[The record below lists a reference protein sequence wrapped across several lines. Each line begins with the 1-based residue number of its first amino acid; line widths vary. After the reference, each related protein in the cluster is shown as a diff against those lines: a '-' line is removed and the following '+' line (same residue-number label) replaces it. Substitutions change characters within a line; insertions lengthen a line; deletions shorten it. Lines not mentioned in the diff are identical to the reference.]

1 VAAHNKQRFFFK
13 CILQHALSD
22 IKQTNGQKHMTQLK
36 KNARIA
42 GLFYLLMA
50 VTGPFV
56 LIYVPGKLF
65 VTGDAAATVANIFAN
80 QSLFR
85 AYIVVGLFSEMFFIL
100 TVLALYRLLKEVNC
114 QLAKLMVILV
124 LVEAPLAFL
133 GVANQIATLSF
144 VQGSN
149 LLAVFDKP
157 QRDALATLLI
167 NIDRQGIPI
176 SELFWGLWLLPL
188 AWLVYRS
195 GFLPR
200 FLGVWLFLNGI
211 AYVTIS
217 FIGMLLPEHVQI
229 ANTVSFP
236 LLLGEV
242 AFLLWLL
249 IVGAKQ
255 NPLSKT
261 APDLG

>member
-1 VAAHNKQRFFFK
+1 
-13 CILQHALSD
+13 
-22 IKQTNGQKHMTQLK
+22 MTQLQR
-36 KNARIA
+36 NARIA
-42 GLFYLLMA
+42 GIFYLLMA

-65 VTGDAAATVANIFAN
+65 VTGDAAATAANILAN

-85 AYIVVGLFSEMFFIL
+85 VYIVVGLLSELFFIS
-100 TVLALYRLLKEVNC
+100 TVLALYRLLKEVDR
-114 QLAKLMVILV
+114 QLATLMVILV

-144 VQGSN
+144 VRGSD
-149 LLAVFDKP
+149 LLAVFDKA

-167 NIDRQGIPI
+167 NIDRQGIPV

-188 AWLVYRS
+188 ALLVYRS

-200 FLGVWLFLNGI
+200 FLGVWLFLNGL

-217 FIGMLLPEHVQI
+217 FTGMLLPEHMRILNTI
-229 ANTVSFP
+229 AFP

-255 NPLSKT
+255 QPLSKEVT
-261 APDLG
+261 GLG

>member
-1 VAAHNKQRFFFK
+1 
-13 CILQHALSD
+13 
-22 IKQTNGQKHMTQLK
+22 MTQLQR
-36 KNARIA
+36 NARIA
-42 GLFYLLMA
+42 GIFYLLMA
-50 VTGPFV
+50 ITGPFV

-65 VTGDAAATVANIFAN
+65 VTGDAAATAANILAHQLLF
-80 QSLFR
+80 QS
-85 AYIVVGLFSEMFFIL
+85 YIVVGLLSELFFIS
-100 TVLALYRLLKEVNC
+100 TVLALYRLLKEVGHE
-114 QLAKLMVILV
+114 LATLMVILV
-124 LVEAPLAFL
+124 LVGAPLAFL

-144 VQGSN
+144 VRGSD

-167 NIDRQGIPI
+167 NIDRQGAPV

-188 AWLVYRS
+188 ALLIFRS

-217 FIGMLLPEHVQI
+217 FVGMLLPELVQI
-229 ANTVSFP
+229 VNTISFP

-242 AFLLWLL
+242 VFLLWLL

-255 NPLSKT
+255 SPMPKT
-261 APDLG
+261 VSGLG

>member
-1 VAAHNKQRFFFK
+1 
-13 CILQHALSD
+13 
-22 IKQTNGQKHMTQLK
+22 MTQLQR
-36 KNARIA
+36 NARVA
-42 GLFYLLMA
+42 GFLYLLMA
-50 VTGPFV
+50 ITGPFV

-65 VTGDAAATVANIFAN
+65 VTGDAAATSANILAK

-85 AYIVVGLFSEMFFIL
+85 AYIVVGLFSELFFL
-100 TVLALYRLLKEVNC
+100 ATVAALYRLFKEVDRR
-114 QLAKLMVILV
+114 LAAVMVILV

-144 VQGSN
+144 VRGSD

-167 NIDRQGIPI
+167 NIDIQGIPVA
-176 SELFWGLWLLPL
+176 ELFWGLWLFPL
-188 AWLVYRS
+188 ALLVYRS

-211 AYVTIS
+211 AYVTAC
-217 FIGMLLPEHVQI
+217 FIGILLPEQAQI
-229 ANTVSFP
+229 VGTISFP

-242 AFLLWLL
+242 VFLLWLL

-255 NPLSKT
+255 PTISKT
-261 APDLG
+261 IPDLG

>member
-1 VAAHNKQRFFFK
+1 
-13 CILQHALSD
+13 
-22 IKQTNGQKHMTQLK
+22 MTQLH

-42 GLFYLLMA
+42 GFFYLLMA
-50 VTGPFV
+50 ITGPFV

-65 VTGDAAATVANIFAN
+65 VTGDAAATAANIFAH

-85 AYIVVGLFSEMFFIL
+85 AYILAGLLSELFFIS
-100 TVLALYRLLKEVNC
+100 TVLALYRLFKEVDR
-114 QLAKLMVILV
+114 QLAKLMVLV
-124 LVEAPLAFL
+124 VLLSAPMAFL
-133 GVANQIATLSF
+133 GVANQLATLSF
-144 VQGSN
+144 VQGSD

-167 NIDRQGIPI
+167 NIDKQGVPV

-188 AWLVYRS
+188 ALLVYRS

-211 AYVTIS
+211 AYVTVS
-217 FIGMLLPEHVQI
+217 FTGILLPEHLPIV
-229 ANTVSFP
+229 NTAAFP
-236 LLLGEV
+236 LLLGEI

-249 IVGAKQ
+249 IIGAKEK
-255 NPLSKT
+255 PLSKQ
-261 APDLG
+261 

>member
-1 VAAHNKQRFFFK
+1 
-13 CILQHALSD
+13 
-22 IKQTNGQKHMTQLK
+22 MTQLQ

-50 VTGPFV
+50 ITGPFV
-56 LIYVPGKLF
+56 LIYVPTKLF
-65 VTGDAAATVANIFAN
+65 VTGDAAATASNIFSN

-85 AYIVVGLFSEMFFIL
+85 AYIVVGIFAEMFFIL
-100 TVLALYRLLKEVNC
+100 TVLALYRLLKDVNC

-124 LVEAPLAFL
+124 LVDAPLAFI
-133 GVANQIATLSF
+133 GSANQIATLSF
-144 VQGSN
+144 VQGSD
-149 LLAVFDKP
+149 LLSVFDKP

-167 NIDRQGIPI
+167 NIDKQGVPV
-176 SELFWGLWLLPL
+176 SELFWGLWLIPL
-188 AWLVYRS
+188 ALLVYRS

-217 FIGMLLPEHVQI
+217 FFGILLPELVQI
-229 ANTVSFP
+229 ANKIGFP

-255 NPLSKT
+255 KPPSQT
-261 APDLG
+261 VTDLG

>member
-1 VAAHNKQRFFFK
+1 
-13 CILQHALSD
+13 
-22 IKQTNGQKHMTQLK
+22 MTQLQR
-36 KNARIA
+36 NARIA
-42 GLFYLLMA
+42 GIFYLLMA

-65 VTGDAAATVANIFAN
+65 VTGNAAATAANILSN
-80 QSLFR
+80 QSLYR
-85 AYIVVGLFSEMFFIL
+85 AYIVVGLFSELFFIS
-100 TVLALYRLLKEVNC
+100 TVLALHRLLKEVDR
-114 QLAKLMVILV
+114 QLATLMVILV

-144 VQGSN
+144 VRGSD

-167 NIDRQGIPI
+167 NIDKQGVPV

-188 AWLVYRS
+188 SMLVYRS

-200 FLGVWLFLNGI
+200 FLGVWLFLNGV
-211 AYVTIS
+211 AYITTS
-217 FIGMLLPEHVQI
+217 FTGILLPEHLPIV
-229 ANTVSFP
+229 NTVAFP

-249 IVGAKQ
+249 TIGAKQ
-255 NPLSKT
+255 KPLSKQ
-261 APDLG
+261 

>member
-1 VAAHNKQRFFFK
+1 
-13 CILQHALSD
+13 
-22 IKQTNGQKHMTQLK
+22 MTQLQR
-36 KNARIA
+36 NARIA
-42 GLFYLLMA
+42 GIFYLLMA

-65 VTGDAAATVANIFAN
+65 VTGDAAATTANILAN

-85 AYIVVGLFSEMFFIL
+85 AYIVVGLFSELFFIS
-100 TVLALYRLLKEVNC
+100 TVLALYRLLKEVDR
-114 QLAKLMVILV
+114 QLATLMVILV

-144 VQGSN
+144 VRGSD

-167 NIDRQGIPI
+167 NIDRQGVPI

-188 AWLVYRS
+188 ASLVYRS

-200 FLGVWLFLNGI
+200 FLSVWLFLNGI
-211 AYVTIS
+211 AYVTTS
-217 FIGMLLPEHVQI
+217 FTRMLLPELVQI
-229 ANTVSFP
+229 VNTISFP

-242 AFLLWLL
+242 VFLLWLL

-255 NPLSKT
+255 KPLSKKV
-261 APDLG
+261 PGLG